1 MSSRTIINTARR
13 ASRSSTMWIKRS
25 DRIALQGDDIAPSEI
40 TPKRVYESQRENR
53 RRVLRAAGAAAMGS
67 LLGVSGEALAVYS
80 SPDAKGPKLAATTNP
95 KFVATDKVTP
105 YKDIT
110 TYNNFYEFGTDK
122 SDPAQNA
129 GTLRPH
135 PWRVSVEGEVKN
147 AKVFDIDDLL
157 KMAPLE
163 ERVYRHRCVEGWSM
177 VMPWIGFPLAELIKR
192 AQPNGNAK
200 YVQFITLADP
210 SQMPGLS
217 TPILDWPYSEGLRM
231 DEAMNPLTLLTVGL
245 YGEVLPNQNGAPLR
259 IIVPWKYGFKSGKS
273 LVKIRFVD
281 KQPATSWN
289 TYAPNEYGFY
299 SNVNPNVDHPR
310 WSQATERRIGED
322 GFFTPK
328 RKTLMFNGYGD
339 QVASLYQGMD
349 LKKNF

>member
-1 MSSRTIINTARR
+1 
-13 ASRSSTMWIKRS
+13 MWTKRS

-53 RRVLRAAGAAAMGS
+53 RCVLRAAGAAAMGS
-67 LLGVSGEALAVYS
+67 LLGVSGEAHAVYS
-80 SPDAKGPKLAATTNP
+80 SPDAKGPKLAAKTNP

>member
-1 MSSRTIINTARR
+1 
-13 ASRSSTMWIKRS
+13 MWIKRS

-80 SPDAKGPKLAATTNP
+80 SPDAKGPKLAAKTNP
-95 KFVATDKVTP
+95 KFVATDKVTA

-349 LKKNF
+349 LKKYF

>member
-1 MSSRTIINTARR
+1 
-13 ASRSSTMWIKRS
+13 MWIKRTQ
-25 DRIALQGDDIAPSEI
+25 RIALQGDDIARSEI
-40 TPKRVYESQRENR
+40 TPRHVYENR
-53 RRVLRAAGAAAMGS
+53 RRVLRAAGALAMGG
-67 LLGVSGEALAVYS
+67 LMGASGEAFAIAT
-80 SPDAKGPKLAATTNP
+80 SPDAKLRKLAATTNP
-95 KFVATDKVTP
+95 KFVAQDKVTP

-147 AKVFDIDDLL
+147 AKVYDIDDLL
-157 KMAPLE
+157 KVAPLE

-192 AQPNGNAK
+192 AQPTGNAK
-200 YVQFITLADP
+200 YVQFVTLADP

-217 TPILDWPYSEGLRM
+217 APILDWPYSEGLRM

-259 IIVPWKYGFKSGKS
+259 LTVPWKYGFKSGKS
-273 LVKIRFVD
+273 LVKIRFLD

>member
-1 MSSRTIINTARR
+1 
-13 ASRSSTMWIKRS
+13 MWIKRP
-25 DRIALQGDDIAPSEI
+25 DRTALQGDDIARSEI
-40 TPKRVYESQRENR
+40 TPQRVYQNR
-53 RRVLRAAGAAAMGS
+53 RRVLQAIGAAAAGS
-67 LLGVSGEALAVYS
+67 LVGVSGEALAEYS
-80 SPDAKGPKLAATTNP
+80 SPDAKGKKLAAKTNP
-95 KFVATDKVTP
+95 KFVVPDKVTS

-129 GTLRPH
+129 GTLRPY

-147 AKVFDIDDLL
+147 AKVYDIDDLL
-157 KMAPLE
+157 KLAPLE

-177 VMPWIGFPLAELIKR
+177 VMPWIGFPLSELVKR
-192 AQPNGNAK
+192 AQPTGNAK

-231 DEAMNPLTLLTVGL
+231 DEAMNPLALLTMGL
-245 YGEVLPNQNGAPLR
+245 YGDVLPNQDGAPIR

-273 LVKIRFVD
+273 LVKIRFVE

-289 TYAPNEYGFY
+289 TYAPTEYGFY